1 MKMSKEFY
9 SHILSVLKEHEH
21 SIREY
26 APVLKEHG
34 NYQNFE
40 TRLSFDCFNK
50 LVRGNAN
57 SKHWNKT
64 TEFTRNENLNDKHL
78 ETGIKK
84 ALKELNIL

>member
-9 SHILSVLKEHEH
+9 NHILSVLKEHEVA
-21 SIREY
+21 IKKY

-34 NYQNFE
+34 EYQNFE
-40 TRLSFDCFNK
+40 TRLAFDCFNK
-50 LVRGNAN
+50 LVRGNAH
-57 SKHWNKT
+57 SKYWDKT
-64 TEFTRNENLNDKHL
+64 VEFTRNEDLNDRHL